1 MGVVYC
7 CEGSRQKPKVDLD
20 AKLGNGEFVF
30 PGGGLEDTETID
42 YFIKNWKLKEEV
54 CLYH

>member
-30 PGGGLEDTETID
+30 PSGGFADDQTIE
-42 YFIKNWKLKEEV
+42 YFSKNWKLKEEV